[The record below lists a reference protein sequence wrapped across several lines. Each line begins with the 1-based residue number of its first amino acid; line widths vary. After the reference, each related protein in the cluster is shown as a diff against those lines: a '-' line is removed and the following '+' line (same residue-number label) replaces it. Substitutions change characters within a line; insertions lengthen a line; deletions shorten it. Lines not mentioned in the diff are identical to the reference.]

1 MAAKKKGDKIVRDVA
16 ELRGMD
22 AAQLRAKLAEEREE
36 LMRARFRHAAA
47 ALEKTSELKARRRQ
61 VARIATILNE
71 KEQRA

>member
-1 MAAKKKGDKIVRDVA
+1 MAARKKGDKVAVDVA

>member
-1 MAAKKKGDKIVRDVA
+1 MAAKKKGDKVVRDVA
-16 ELRGMD
+16 ELRGLD
-22 AAQLRAKLAEEREE
+22 AAQLRERLAEEREE

>member
-1 MAAKKKGDKIVRDVA
+1 MAAKKKGEKIVRDVA

-22 AAQLRAKLAEEREE
+22 AAQLREKLAEEREE

-47 ALEKTSELKARRRQ
+47 ALEKTPELKARRRQ

>member
-1 MAAKKKGDKIVRDVA
+1 
-16 ELRGMD
+16 MD
-22 AAQLRAKLAEEREE
+22 AAQLREKLAEEREE

>member
-1 MAAKKKGDKIVRDVA
+1 MAAKKKGEKIVHDVA

-22 AAQLRAKLAEEREE
+22 AAQLREKLAEEREE

>member
-1 MAAKKKGDKIVRDVA
+1 MAAKKKGDKEVRDVA
-16 ELRGMD
+16 ALRAMDVPELRE
-22 AAQLRAKLAEEREE
+22 KLADEREE
-36 LMRARFRHAAA
+36 LMRTRFRHAAA

>member
-1 MAAKKKGDKIVRDVA
+1 MAAKKKGEKIVRDVA

-22 AAQLRAKLAEEREE
+22 AAQLREKLAEEREE
-36 LMRARFRHAAA
+36 LMRARVRHAAA

>member
-1 MAAKKKGDKIVRDVA
+1 MAAKKKGDKEVRDVA

-22 AAQLRAKLAEEREE
+22 VPELREKLAKEREE
-36 LMRARFRHAAA
+36 LMRTRFSHAAA

>member
-1 MAAKKKGDKIVRDVA
+1 MAARKKGDKEVRDVA
-16 ELRGMD
+16 ELRALD
-22 AAQLRAKLAEEREE
+22 AAQLRARLAQEREE
-36 LMRARFRHAAA
+36 LMRARFSHAAA

>member
-1 MAAKKKGDKIVRDVA
+1 MAAKKKGDKVVCDVA

-22 AAQLRAKLAEEREE
+22 AAQLREKLAEEREE
-36 LMRARFRHAAA
+36 LMRTRFRHASA
-47 ALEKTSELKARRRQ
+47 ALENTSELKARRRQ

>member
-22 AAQLRAKLAEEREE
+22 AVQLREKLAEEREE

>member
-1 MAAKKKGDKIVRDVA
+1 MAAKKKGEKIVRDVA

-22 AAQLRAKLAEEREE
+22 AAQLREKLAEEREE

-47 ALEKTSELKARRRQ
+47 ALEKTSALKARRRQ